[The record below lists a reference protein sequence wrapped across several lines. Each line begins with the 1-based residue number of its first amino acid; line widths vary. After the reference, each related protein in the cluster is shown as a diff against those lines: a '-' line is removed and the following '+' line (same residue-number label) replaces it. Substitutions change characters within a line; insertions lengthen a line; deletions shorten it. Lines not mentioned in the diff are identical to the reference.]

1 MSRCQIEVISYQ
13 DLYKKTSAIGISNM
27 DFAEDENNG
36 NKYLDNVD
44 ANIQERIKGVLKRD
58 KISIFLGA
66 GVSASAG
73 VVTWNS
79 LLEQLCIKKGLPK
92 IDSDIESVIKG
103 RYIIDAY
110 KKIPMRYLMI
120 SILI

>member
-1 MSRCQIEVISYQ
+1 
-13 DLYKKTSAIGISNM
+13 M

-110 KKIPMRYLMI
+110 KKNPNEIPDDFYIDMRNILYANIHTSKLI
-120 SILI
+120 NSIALFK